1 MDKISP
7 IIKDKGDK
15 VPLYVLIYEQLFH
28 LIESNYFKL
37 GEKLPSENTLAKEL
51 GVSRPSLRQALL
63 ILQEDGIIHN
73 IQGKGNFLVKA
84 KKNID
89 IGLEKLC
96 NAIKTFN
103 NEDYEDISIDVKYEM
118 PTKWVQSVLQIKN
131 NTLVAVFIR
140 RYKIK
145 SEYACFNISIIPY
158 DILSFYDIDM
168 ENSRGLLSLLDE
180 RLYED
185 VASAKTGI
193 KLTIAGE
200 FVAEKLDIPE
210 EMMLILLEETMFKE
224 SGEPFV
230 LSKSYF
236 RPEYY
241 DFHINRRRY

>member
-7 IIKDKGDK
+7 IVRDKGDK
-15 VPLYVLIYEQLFH
+15 VPLYVRIYEQLFH
-28 LIESNYFKL
+28 LIESNYFEL

-63 ILQEDGIIHN
+63 ILQEDGIVHN
-73 IQGKGNFLVKA
+73 IQGKGNFLVKT

-89 IGLEKLC
+89 VGLEKLC
-96 NAIKTFN
+96 NAVKTFN

-118 PTKWVQSVLQIKN
+118 PTKWIQSVLQIKS

-158 DILSFYDIDM
+158 DILSSYNLDVEDSN
-168 ENSRGLLSLLDE
+168 ELLSFLDGKI
-180 RLYED
+180 YEE
-185 VASAKTGI
+185 VASAKTEI
-193 KLTIAGE
+193 KLTKSGD

-210 EMMLILLEETMFKE
+210 EMMLFLLEETMFRE
-224 SGEPFV
+224 SGEPIV

-236 RPEYY
+236 RPEFY